1 MRNRLVLTI
10 VICFAG
16 CATSSS
22 KVEASFGNFVADASP
37 TQERLLADDATRQ
50 LVLLYPPASTRL
62 EFRQVVAD
70 DFGKHL
76 VEQLRGQGYA
86 LHEVSR
92 SGSTPTVATEAPS
105 APNATDAATSTPFNY
120 VLDAIASPKL
130 YRVTLTLGAQTMTR
144 AYVPQNETI
153 HPAGA
158 WVRKE

>member
-1 MRNRLVLTI
+1 MSNLLTLVIAILL
-10 VICFAG
+10 VG
-16 CATSSS
+16 CAGSS
-22 KVEASFGNFVADASP
+22 KKAETSFGNFMTNASP
-37 TQERLLADDATRQ
+37 TQERLLAEDSTRQ

-62 EFRQVVAD
+62 EFGQIVSD

-76 VEQLRGQGYA
+76 VELLRSQGYA
-86 LHEVSR
+86 LQEVQPMAD
-92 SGSTPTVATEAPS
+92 TPPIANTALSAASPS
-105 APNATDAATSTPFNY
+105 DAATSTPFNY

-130 YRVTLTLGAQTMTR
+130 YRVTLRLGTQTITR